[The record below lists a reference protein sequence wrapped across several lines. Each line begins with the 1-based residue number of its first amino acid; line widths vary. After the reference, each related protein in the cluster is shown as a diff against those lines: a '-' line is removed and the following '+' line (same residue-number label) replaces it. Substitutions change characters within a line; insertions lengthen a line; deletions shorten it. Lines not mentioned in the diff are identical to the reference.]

1 VNQRWWS
8 TWIAPLTGLAV
19 LFGLWELYV
28 RVADIR
34 PLVLPR
40 PSFVVDE
47 VVDDPH
53 FFFVQNGWP
62 TVQEAFWGFVLALV
76 VGGALAT
83 AMVHSRFVER
93 ASLPVIVL
101 VQVTPVV
108 ALAPAFLAVFGFRS
122 PWPEILTAALF
133 CLVPFVMNTFVGL
146 RSVDSDTLEV
156 LESVAASRWEV
167 QWRLR
172 FPHALPYLFAAARVC
187 VGLALVGAV
196 VGEFFGGATEGLG
209 QAIDVGFTRQFAGQ
223 AWGSIFALAFIGVMA
238 TVLLVVAER
247 RLLRWQA

>member
-1 VNQRWWS
+1 
-8 TWIAPLTGLAV
+8 
-19 LFGLWELYV
+19 
-28 RVADIR
+28 
-34 PLVLPR
+34 
-40 PSFVVDE
+40 
-47 VVDDPH
+47 
-53 FFFVQNGWP
+53 
-62 TVQEAFWGFVLALV
+62 
-76 VGGALAT
+76 
-83 AMVHSRFVER
+83 
-93 ASLPVIVL
+93 
-101 VQVTPVV
+101 
-108 ALAPAFLAVFGFRS
+108 VFGFRS

-146 RSVDSDTLEV
+146 RSVDPDTLEV